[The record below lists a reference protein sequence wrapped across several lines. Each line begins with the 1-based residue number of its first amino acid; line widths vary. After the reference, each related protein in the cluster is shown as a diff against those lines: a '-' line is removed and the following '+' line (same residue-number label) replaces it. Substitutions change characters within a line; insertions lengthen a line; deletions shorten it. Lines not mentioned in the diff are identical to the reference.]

1 MRRSLALIS
10 AVSVIV
16 FTQFALAADLPR
28 KAPAYTPPPAPV
40 PLATWTGWYVGLNA
54 GGHWSSNNDV
64 DIVSTGTFNPVGFNP
79 AIMNQ
84 AAQGA
89 TLNLPGN
96 NNAGFIGGGQIGY
109 NWQLTG
115 WVFGIEADFQGVS
128 NNNNFD
134 TVRTEVIAN
143 NGLPIVTTVDG
154 SRQIDWFGTVRGR
167 LGWLAT
173 PTLLLYGTGGL
184 AYGHIKSNISITQ
197 SHEVLFDSPTFG
209 STFASNSKT
218 RAGWTAGAG
227 FEWMFFPRWSAKVEY
242 LYYDL
247 GDQTVTAPQLQ
258 ARFTDGFVR
267 YGITPTIDTSFKGN
281 IVRAGV
287 NYHF

>member
-1 MRRSLALIS
+1 MKKLLLS
-10 AVSVIV
+10 AV
-16 FTQFALAADLPR
+16 TFAALAVPTLAADLPR
-28 KAPAYTPPPAPV
+28 KAPPPAPL
-40 PLATWTGWYVGLNA
+40 PPPPTWTGFYVGLNA

-115 WVFGIEADFQGVS
+115 WLLGIEADFQGVS

-134 TVRTEVIAN
+134 TVQTQVIAN
-143 NGLPIVTTVDG
+143 NGFPIVTTVDG

-197 SHEVLFDSPTFG
+197 THELSDTFG
-209 STFASNSKT
+209 QTFVDNSKT

-247 GDQTVTAPQLQ
+247 GDHSVTGPQLS
-258 ARFTDGFVR
+258 AAFTNGFVR